1 VTAFVVDA
9 SVAAKWY
16 LPEKDET
23 LVTPA
28 RRLLGDYLRNDI
40 EFMVPDIFWPEFGNI
55 MWKAARVGRITADR
69 SFSGVVLL
77 KDLKIPTYPS
87 FDFLAEVLQIALV
100 HGRTFYDSLYVA
112 LAVRTNTNLVTAD
125 ERLANALAAHLPV
138 KWLGAM

>member
-23 LVTPA
+23 LVKPA
-28 RRLLGDYLRNDI
+28 RQLLGNYLRNEV
-40 EFMVPDIFWPEFGNI
+40 EFMVPEIFWAECGNI
-55 MWKAARVGRITADR
+55 MWKAARLQRITTDG
-69 SFSGVVLL
+69 SVSGLALL
-77 KDLKIPTYPS
+77 KDLSIPTYPS
-87 FDFLAEVLQIALV
+87 SDFLPEALQIALV

-112 LAVRTNTNLVTAD
+112 LAVRTNTDLITAD

-138 KWLGAM
+138 KWLGAV